1 MRKGISPLVA
11 AVLLIAA
18 TMGIATILTYWASTF
33 IKSSLPEVANQSY
46 SPCLYADFNI
56 YSCSYTNS
64 TPTKGNVTLILKNVM
79 DVELRNLT
87 ATVFYPGGN
96 IKTYNL
102 QPDNI
107 LPKNI
112 YKAFTIVDV
121 DLPYSKIVITTH
133 CPYVE
138 EESPCQ

>member
-46 SPCLYADFNI
+46 SPCLYADFKI

-64 TPTKGNVTLILKNVM
+64 TPTKGNITIILKNTM
-79 DVELRNLT
+79 GVELRNLT
-87 ATVFYPGGN
+87 ATVFYSGG
-96 IKTYNL
+96 IKNYNL
-102 QPDNI
+102 QPDDI
-107 LPKNI
+107 LPANI
-112 YKAFTIVDV
+112 YKAFTIVDA
-121 DLPYSKIVITTH
+121 DLPYNKVAITTH
-133 CPYVE
+133 CPNVE
-138 EESPCQ
+138 DELTCQ

>member
-64 TPTKGNVTLILKNVM
+64 TPTKGNITLILKNLM
-79 DVELRNLT
+79 NVELRNLT
-87 ATVFYPGGN
+87 ATVFYAGN
-96 IKTYNL
+96 IKSYSL
-102 QPDNI
+102 QPDNV
-107 LPKNI
+107 LPPNI
-112 YKAFTIVDV
+112 YKGFTVVDV
-121 DLPYSKIVITTH
+121 DLPYNKVVITTH

-138 EESPCQ
+138 EESTCQ

>member
-1 MRKGISPLVA
+1 MRKGLSPLVA

-18 TMGIATILTYWASTF
+18 TMGIATILTYWATRF
-33 IKSSLPEVANQSY
+33 IQSSLPEVANQSY
-46 SPCLYADFNI
+46 SPCLYADFQI

-64 TPTKGNVTLILKNVM
+64 TPTKGNITLILKNAM

-87 ATVFYPGGN
+87 ATVFYGPT
-96 IKTYNL
+96 IKNYPL
-102 QPDNI
+102 KPDNI

-112 YKAFTIVDV
+112 YKGFTIEDV
-121 DLPYSKIVITTH
+121 DLPFDKLVITTH

-138 EESPCQ
+138 EESPCH

>member
-33 IKSSLPEVANQSY
+33 IKSSLPPVANQSY

-56 YSCSYTNS
+56 HSCSYTNS
-64 TPTKGNVTLILKNVM
+64 TPTKGNVTIILRNLM

-87 ATVFYPGGN
+87 ATVFYPDGS
-96 IKTYNL
+96 IKTYDL
-102 QPDNI
+102 QPDNV

-112 YKAFTIVDV
+112 FKGFSIVNV
-121 DLPYSKIVITTH
+121 DLPYTKIVITTH